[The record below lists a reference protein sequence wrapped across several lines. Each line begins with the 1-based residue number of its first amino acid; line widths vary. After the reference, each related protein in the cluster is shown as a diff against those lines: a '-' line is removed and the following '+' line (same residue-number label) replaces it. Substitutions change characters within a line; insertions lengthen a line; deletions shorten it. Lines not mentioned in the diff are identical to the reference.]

1 MEANIN
7 DGPPKLIDEIL
18 DDWKVFCKNTQN
30 DLVLFYKVGKVNI
43 IEVIVAN
50 VPSVLEVLPAGN
62 RKRDFIEIVSY
73 A

>member
-1 MEANIN
+1 M
-7 DGPPKLIDEIL
+7 
-18 DDWKVFCKNTQN
+18 QN

-73 A
+73 AWSLLYLHWCFKFY